1 MTVNVPIV
9 KFENLPAT
17 PPTTLA
23 QQKLLFICQKTA
35 AGTAVE
41 GELYTQLETDLDY
54 EGLAGKDSMG
64 AAMIRAAQKRV
75 ENSERKPQFDAIF
88 FDDAGASVAAVG
100 NIIFANDPTSATADR
115 TIYVTIGDE
124 DQHEYKLDV
133 KAFDTATVIG
143 DALKAL
149 IDADDTVP
157 MTAINTAGDVALTA
171 KNKGEEGNKLTL
183 QVKGYVPGITISIT
197 QPTGGSGTPDISGVP
212 TTIQNLRYQT
222 IVMPETYDYDS
233 IADFLDTRWPP
244 SPTGIIKDGALIVCL
259 TDTLA
264 NLKTSTD
271 VINKKVVGLFP
282 NKPASI
288 DPVGHS
294 DLVIKGA
301 AHPQMNYV
309 IAAKIAAIRA
319 LRFTNGADITQY
331 TNAVLQSRDNT
342 GGIHIST
349 LPYHNIPLTDVP
361 LADQR
366 NVWTEE
372 ETLELIDAG
381 YAIFGNNV
389 ENTAVL
395 IGTVATRYEK
405 NDEGKTDLSYKY
417 LNYLDQTSVVREY
430 FTVNLKETYKNHRL
444 TSGVVVPDENM
455 VDAGEIKA
463 ECIKLYGDLA
473 DLGIMVKGQRAKQL
487 FIDSLIITEFDEALG
502 RITLKFKNP
511 IVTQVREIT
520 GDIQLT
526 FTTS

>member
-1 MTVNVPIV
+1 MTVNTPISR
-9 KFENLPAT
+9 FENLPAT
-17 PPTTLA
+17 LPTTLA
-23 QQKLLFICQKTA
+23 QEKLLFICQKTA

-54 EGLAGKDSMG
+54 EDLAGKDSIG
-64 AAMIRAAQKRV
+64 AAMIRAAQKKV

-88 FDDAGASVAAVG
+88 FDDAGGSVAAIG
-100 NIIFANDPTSATADR
+100 NIIFVNDPTSATADR
-115 TIYVTIGDE
+115 TIYVTVGDE
-124 DQHEYKLDV
+124 DPHEYK
-133 KAFDTATVIG
+133 F
-143 DALKAL
+143 
-149 IDADDTVP
+149 
-157 MTAINTAGDVALTA
+157 NTAGDVAFTA

-197 QPTGGSGTPDISGVP
+197 QPTGGSGTPDISGVS

-222 IVMPETYDYDS
+222 VTMPETYDFDS
-233 IADFLDTRWPP
+233 FADFLDTRWPP

-271 VINKKVVGLFP
+271 AANQKVVGLFP
-282 NKPASI
+282 NKPASL
-288 DPVGHS
+288 DPSGHS

-319 LRFTNGADITQY
+319 LRLTSDADITEY
-331 TNAVLQSRDNT
+331 TNAVLTSRDNT

-372 ETLELIDAG
+372 ETLELLDAG

-395 IGTVATRYEK
+395 IGDVVTRYEK
-405 NDEGKTDLSYKY
+405 NDEGKDDPSYKY
-417 LNYLDQTSVVREY
+417 LNYLDQASIVREY
-430 FTVNLKETYKNHRL
+430 FTVNLKSTYKNYRL

-455 VDAGEIKA
+455 ADQGEIKA

-473 DLGIMVKGQRAKQL
+473 DIGVMVKGQAAKQL
-487 FIDSLIITEFDEALG
+487 FIDSLVIIEFNEALG
-502 RITLKFKNP
+502 KVTLKFKNP
-511 IVTQVREIT
+511 IVTQVREIV

-526 FTTS
+526 FTT